1 MSRACSAFLL
11 AALAVACLPVRAG
24 SLETHVTTPTGSPL
38 EDAAVLLE
46 PLSGAALYDRSP
58 PAAIE
63 QRNREFAPYL
73 SIVQT
78 GTAVD
83 FPNRD
88 PFKHHVYSFSPAKV
102 FEIKLYAGKPAQPV
116 VFDKPGEVALGCNIH
131 DWMEAYVLVVDT
143 RYFAKTG
150 ANGQALI
157 AGVPTG
163 RYRLRLWHPRQKAAP
178 PPREIEIGAAPVKL
192 KLVMNVA
199 PRLIKPR
206 PPLDA
211 GGY

>member
-1 MSRACSAFLL
+1 MTRACAALLL
-11 AALAVACLPVRAG
+11 AALTALSAQAG
-24 SLETHVTTPTGSPL
+24 SLEAHVTTAAGSSL
-38 EDAAVLLE
+38 EDTAVVLE
-46 PLSGAALYDRSP
+46 PLSGGALSARPP

-63 QRNREFAPYL
+63 QHDREFVPYL
-73 SIVQT
+73 TIVQT

-116 VFDKPGEVALGCNIH
+116 RFDKPGEVALGCNIH
-131 DWMEAYVLVVDT
+131 DWMEAYVLVVDS

-150 ANGQALI
+150 GNGQAVI
-157 AGVPTG
+157 ANVPAG
-163 RYRLRLWHPRQKAAP
+163 RYRLRLWHPRQKAVFP
-178 PPREIEIGAAPVKL
+178 PHEIEIGAVLVKQEL
-192 KLVMNVA
+192 MMNVA

-206 PPLDA
+206 SPLETD
-211 GGY
+211 GY